1 MNTDRTRDRR
11 QTQRAA
17 GSGCVVMSNSRSY
30 QCLSVFICGSD
41 ESFAFWLRAWSLI
54 GRNRSRG
61 SVCRGDST
69 LPTGEI
75 ASNLNHQDTETPRGM
90 ICENRAYDCLTGLH
104 SLCLGALVVQ
114 LVNGYDWSL
123 GLGHS
128 PFCPESHA
136 ASELHPIQ
144 YRWRCTCIER
154 FTPHRSGRPPWR
166 PAYSLRVRGPP
177 GAAAATPLREML

>member
-114 LVNGYDWSL
+114 LVNSYPRRNHSGFEQRGNRVNGGRPAPSVSSVASL
-123 GLGHS
+123 FNDLS
-128 PFCPESHA
+128 
-136 ASELHPIQ
+136 L
-144 YRWRCTCIER
+144 ER
-154 FTPHRSGRPPWR
+154 FVNGYFYRKQPRRC
-166 PAYSLRVRGPP
+166 
-177 GAAAATPLREML
+177 